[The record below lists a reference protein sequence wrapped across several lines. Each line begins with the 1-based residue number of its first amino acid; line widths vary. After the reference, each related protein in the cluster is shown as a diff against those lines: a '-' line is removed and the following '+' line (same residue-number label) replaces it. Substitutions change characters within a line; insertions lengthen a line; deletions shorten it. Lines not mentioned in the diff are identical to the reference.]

1 MQKLTFFFFAC
12 LVFTGLSS
20 SAQSS
25 VYVKEYIAKFRDI
38 AIEEM
43 KRTGIPASITLAQG
57 IHESDAGRS
66 NLVQRSN
73 NHFGIKCK
81 TDWTGESVSHDDD
94 ARGEC
99 FRKYP
104 SPFDSYRDHSDF
116 LTTRKHYAFLFNLD
130 PTDYEG
136 WAHGLKKAGYATNP
150 KYPQILIKLI
160 RDYNLQDYTLMA
172 LGKKETEF
180 QLDPIVT
187 TTTKP
192 QSISAEEPVTENTDS
207 KYGEGVFKINDTKV
221 VYIKKGTS
229 FLVLANQYDIP
240 LARLFEFND
249 MEPRET
255 ATRNQLIYLQRK
267 RKKGSTEFHI
277 VAKGETVHDIAQA
290 EGIRLENLMEYN
302 SLKEGMQPQAGEKL
316 YLQSNALVMPKVLG
330 EQVSTVQ
337 YAAKQTDKES
347 EAYSYTLHTVQTK
360 ETLYAISKKYNVRVD
375 ELMKWNKLESAELK
389 TGQQLRINTRANAN
403 NQGTR

>member
-1 MQKLTFFFFAC
+1 MQKLSFFIFAC
-12 LVFTGLSS
+12 LVFTGLSTV
-20 SAQSS
+20 AQSS
-25 VYVKEYIAKFRDI
+25 VYVKEYIAKYRDI

-81 TDWTGESVSHDDD
+81 TGWMGESVSHDDD

-99 FRKYP
+99 FRKYT
-104 SPFDSYRDHSDF
+104 SPFDSYKDHSDF
-116 LTTRKHYAFLFNLD
+116 LTTRSHYAFLFKLD

-136 WAHGLKKAGYATNP
+136 WAYGLKKAGYATNP

-160 RDYNLQDYTLMA
+160 RDYNLHDYTLMA
-172 LGKKETEF
+172 LGKKETDF
-180 QLDPIVT
+180 QLDPLVT
-187 TTTKP
+187 TTVKP
-192 QSISAEEPVTENTDS
+192 QTISAEDPIEDNSDN
-207 KYGEGVFKINDTKV
+207 KFGEGVFKINEAKV
-221 VYIKKGTS
+221 IYVKKGTS
-229 FLVLANQYDIP
+229 FLVIADQYNIS

-249 MEPRET
+249 MQPHET
-255 ATRNQLIYLQRK
+255 AGRNQLIYLQRK
-267 RKKGSTEFHI
+267 RKKGGSEFHI
-277 VAKGETVHDIAQA
+277 VAKGETVHDIAQS
-290 EGIRLENLMEYN
+290 EGIRLESLMEFN
-302 SLKEGMQPQAGEKL
+302 LLKEGMQPQAGEKL
-316 YLQSNALVMPKVLG
+316 YLQSNAMVMPKVIG
-330 EQVSTVQ
+330 EQVSSVQ
-337 YAAKQTDKES
+337 YAAKQRETET
-347 EAYSYTLHTVQTK
+347 ESYTLHTVQTK
-360 ETLYAISKKYNVRVD
+360 ETLFAISKRYNVSIE